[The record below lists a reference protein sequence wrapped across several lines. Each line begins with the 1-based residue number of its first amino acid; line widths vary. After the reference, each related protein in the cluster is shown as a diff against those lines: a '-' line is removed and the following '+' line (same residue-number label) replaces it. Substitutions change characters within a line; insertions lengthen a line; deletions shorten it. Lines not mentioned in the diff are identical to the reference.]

1 MLGLVLKM
9 LPNCMSKKLQLLKFL
24 AKNESPSSMK
34 LIVKMF
40 LQFAFIGLAKN
51 VTMFSKSYKPPLLHI
66 RCVYKGHL
74 LSKKEICS
82 MVSVCLTNACM
93 VKSLV
98 DNPFHVTGLF
108 LYRLKTPENLWFS
121 EVFKEVYKETSG
133 MK

>member
-51 VTMFSKSYKPPLLHI
+51 VTMFSKPYKPPLLHI

-82 MVSVCLTNACM
+82 MVSVCLTKRM
-93 VKSLV
+93 HGQIL
-98 DNPFHVTGLF
+98 G
-108 LYRLKTPENLWFS
+108 
-121 EVFKEVYKETSG
+121 
-133 MK
+133 

>member
-1 MLGLVLKM
+1 MLGLVLKI

-51 VTMFSKSYKPPLLHI
+51 VTMFSKPYKPPWLHI

-82 MVSVCLTNACM
+82 MVSVCLTKRM
-93 VKSLV
+93 HGQIL
-98 DNPFHVTGLF
+98 G
-108 LYRLKTPENLWFS
+108 
-121 EVFKEVYKETSG
+121 
-133 MK
+133 